1 MSERSLGQKFLD
13 YYFYLILKQP
23 LIMLL
28 IVAGLAAFLA
38 SHLPNLKIDASS
50 DSLTLEYDKDLDY
63 FREISKRYQSG
74 DFLVVTYKP
83 NGELFSEGTLKHL
96 AALRD
101 NLLKVDGVDSANSIL
116 DVPLLYSPRV
126 SLTQVARGIKT
137 LSDEGVDFDLA
148 KKEFID
154 SPIYK
159 DMILGPDGKTTV
171 ILLNLATDN
180 QFIQLV
186 RERDRLRLKRDT
198 EGLSADEQVELEK
211 VSEEFLNYRTAAAER
226 SHERVQAVREI
237 ANNYKEGAEIFIG
250 GVTMITA
257 DMVDFIRS
265 DIIVFGAGIIIFIIV
280 ILSIIFRQWQF
291 VVLPLV
297 TCSLTLV
304 MMLGFLAAIDWR
316 LTVISS
322 NFVALLLIVTLAITI
337 HLIVRYREYSNLKS
351 HVVRGQNLR
360 DTVTAMFQPCL
371 YTVMTTMVAFISLVV
386 SGIRPVIDFGWMMS
400 IGLCLAFLMA
410 FIVIPAGLMLLP
422 RTKPNY
428 KEDTSGVFTLRFS
441 RFTEKHGNVIIFVS
455 LLAVVISVVGTSQ
468 LKVENRF
475 IDYFHSSTEIHQG
488 MLVIDQQLGG
498 TITLDII
505 LDRKP
510 KEQMV
515 NAGFVS
521 TSDHYSDDE
530 FDGDPFAPAI
540 AAEDNFGGDPFAEDS
555 LSGEPFV
562 EDSFSEE
569 SGFASTDDFSDAD
582 DEFGGSDPFAAGDAN
597 SNQSV
602 TLADASLSSNYWFTK
617 AGLEKIESVHDY
629 LESLSEVGKV
639 QSLAMAS
646 RVAAD
651 LNGRPLNDFE
661 LAIMR
666 KLLPEDIVSFLVKP
680 YLADDRD
687 QTRITMRLKETDPN
701 LRRNEIL
708 KTIRSHL
715 TDNLGFESEN
725 VHLTGVLVLYNNMLQ
740 SLFKSQILTIG
751 AVFIGILLMFLV
763 LFRSLSL
770 SLIALIPNML
780 AALAV
785 LGGMGLAGIPLDM
798 MTITIA
804 AIAVGIGVDN
814 AIHYIY
820 RFRNEFA
827 LEKNYIKSMHN
838 AHGSIGRAMYYT
850 SVTIIV
856 GFSILTLSEFIP
868 SIYFGLLTGLA
879 MFAAIIASL
888 TLLPKLILLVKPFG
902 SEN

>member
-1 MSERSLGQKFLD
+1 MPERTIRQKFLD
-13 YYFYLILKQP
+13 NYFYLILQQP
-23 LIMLL
+23 LIALL
-28 IVAGLAAFLA
+28 IVVGLAAFLA

-83 NGELFSEGTLKHL
+83 KGELFAPGTLTHL
-96 AALRD
+96 RALRD
-101 NLLKVDGVDSANSIL
+101 QLLTVEGVKSANSIL

-126 SLTQVARGIKT
+126 SFSQITKGVKT
-137 LSDEGVDFDLA
+137 LSDPGVDFSQA
-148 KKEFID
+148 KKEFIE

-180 QFIQLV
+180 KFIQLV
-186 RERDRLRLKRDT
+186 RERDRLRLKRDKGKLT
-198 EGLSADEQVELEK
+198 ADEKQRLEN
-211 VSEEFLNYRTAAAER
+211 VSKEFLDYRTAAAER
-226 SHERVQAVREI
+226 SHQRVQSVREVV
-237 ANNYKEGAEIFIG
+237 NNYKGGAEIFIG

-265 DIIVFGAGIIIFIIV
+265 DIIVFGAGIVIFIVV

-291 VVLPLV
+291 VVLPLF
-297 TCSLTLV
+297 TCTLTLI
-304 MMLGFLAAIDWR
+304 MMLGFLASIDWR

-322 NFVALLLIVTLAITI
+322 NFVALLLIVCLAITI
-337 HLIVRYREYSNLKS
+337 HLIVRYREYSNQKS
-351 HVVRGQNLR
+351 HVVRAQNLR

-371 YTVMTTMVAFISLVV
+371 YTVMTTVVAFVSLVV

-422 RTKPNY
+422 KTKPNY
-428 KEDTSGVFTLRFS
+428 REDTSGVFTLKFS
-441 RFTEKHGNVIIFVS
+441 RFTENNGAVIIIASVI
-455 LLAVVISVVGTSQ
+455 AIIISVVGATR
-468 LKVENRF
+468 LEVENRF

-505 LDRKP
+505 LDRKT
-510 KEQMV
+510 K
-515 NAGFVS
+515 AGGNINGFTVGS
-521 TSDHYSDDE
+521 ETFSDSE
-530 FDGDPFAPAI
+530 FDGDPFSPAI
-540 AAEDNFGGDPFAEDS
+540 DPNDGFGGDPFSEAD
-555 LSGEPFV
+555 PFT
-562 EDSFSEE
+562 D
-569 SGFASTDDFSDAD
+569 ASSDFGDAD
-582 DEFGGSDPFAAGDAN
+582 PFASDPFS
-597 SNQSV
+597 SNKSE
-602 TLADASLSSNYWFTK
+602 AKPSRPNYWFTQV
-617 AGLEKIESVHDY
+617 GLEKVESVHQY
-629 LESLSEVGKV
+629 LEGLSEVGKV

-651 LNGRPLNDFE
+651 LYGRSLNDFE

-666 KLLPEDIVSFLVKP
+666 KALPEDIESFLIKP
-680 YLADDRD
+680 YLASDSE

-715 TDNLGFESEN
+715 TEELGFNSED

-740 SLFKSQILTIG
+740 SLFRSQILTIG
-751 AVFIGILLMFLV
+751 AVFVGILFMFLV
-763 LFRSLSL
+763 LFRSLTL

-780 AALAV
+780 AALVV

-820 RFRNEFA
+820 RFRKEFT
-827 LEKNYIKSMHN
+827 LEKNYLKSMHN

-888 TLLPKLILLVKPFG
+888 TLLPKLMLMVKPFG
-902 SEN
+902 PEA